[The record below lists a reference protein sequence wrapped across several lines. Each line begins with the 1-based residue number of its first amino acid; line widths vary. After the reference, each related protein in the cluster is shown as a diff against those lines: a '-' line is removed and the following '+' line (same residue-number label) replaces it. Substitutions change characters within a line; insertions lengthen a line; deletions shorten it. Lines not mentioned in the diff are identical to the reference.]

1 MRISLVAQLFG
12 EWQEEYQMGRL
23 ICVRHGKSAYNAL
36 GLWTGHTDVELV
48 AEGREEA
55 RRAGEAIRD
64 IHIHVA
70 HTSML
75 TRTHQTLAEILTT
88 LGRTDLEPTQHC
100 ALNERH
106 YGVHTGKNKWEVK
119 DAVGE
124 EEFQRIRRGWDTP
137 IQEGETLKD
146 VHARVVPYFEE
157 RIKPDL
163 VAGKNVLVVSHGN
176 TLRALVK
183 HIDGLSEKEIAD
195 IEIATGEVHCYSF
208 SEHGAVVDKEI
219 RTTSIEVD
227 VREPAYA

>member
-1 MRISLVAQLFG
+1 
-12 EWQEEYQMGRL
+12 MGRL

-48 AEGREEA
+48 DDGRAEA

-64 IHIHVA
+64 IHVHVA

-75 TRTHQTLAEILTT
+75 TRTHQTLDEILAA
-88 LGRTDLEPTQHC
+88 LGRTDLDPVRHH

-119 DAVGE
+119 EEVGE

-137 IQEGETLKD
+137 IPEGETLKD

-157 RIKPDL
+157 HIKPDL
-163 VAGKNVLVVSHGN
+163 MAGKNVLVVSHGN

-183 HIDGLSEKEIAD
+183 HIDGISEEEIAD
-195 IEIATGEVHCYSF
+195 VEIATGEVHCYSMD
-208 SEHGAVVDKEI
+208 EAGNVIDKEI
-219 RTTSIEVD
+219 RTTAVEID
-227 VREPAYA
+227 IQEPAYA